1 MVNSNGTDSKN
12 YKELRTCIKNYLKES
27 DITIGE
33 LANHFDVSKTLV
45 REVKQELRRE
55 NETNSQR
62 KIPDKSNWFYC
73 FKNGTYTPTCNYKF
87 CEYYPCEEMK
97 KTTKSIDSI
106 DKL

>member
-1 MVNSNGTDSKN
+1 MVNSEETNSKD
-12 YKELRTCIKNYLKES
+12 YKELRKSIKNCLKES

-33 LANHFDVSKTLV
+33 VANRFDVSKTLV

-55 NETNSQR
+55 NDKDIQR

-73 FKNGTYTPTCNYKF
+73 YKNRTYVPTCNCTI
-87 CEYYPCEEMK
+87 CEYYPCKEKENTAK
-97 KTTKSIDSI
+97 SI